1 MIYSSKIIDLDE
13 ERAAGETNYFLFFT
27 ICSECE
33 QELRPYLT
41 TLGSS
46 FLSWMPMACRHLALG
61 CAKAWPCE

>member
-13 ERAAGETNYFLFFT
+13 ERAAGETNNFLFP

-41 TLGSS
+41 TLGSL
-46 FLSWMPMACRHLALG
+46 FLNWMPMACRRLALG